1 MKIKIYTGVTAEP
14 KKCLFDDL
22 HPKFQIFNFRQL
34 VEQGLDFE
42 LTTNSDFI
50 VRELNYFI
58 TEDILKI
65 EDVDFFED
73 GFKVEGDIGGF
84 EIKSV
89 DDIIEEQ
96 NIRCEESYYKKKY
109 ADEQD

>member
-1 MKIKIYTGVTAEP
+1 MKIKIYTGITVEP
-14 KKCLFDDL
+14 KECLFDDL

-50 VRELNYFI
+50 IRELNYFI

-84 EIKSV
+84 GCSSIDEV
-89 DDIIEEQ
+89 IEKQ
-96 NIRCEESYYKKKY
+96 NKRCDESYYKKKY
-109 ADEQD
+109 GVEQD

>member
-50 VRELNYFI
+50 IRELNCFI
-58 TEDILKI
+58 MDGTLDIKN
-65 EDVDFFED
+65 VKVFED
-73 GFKVEGDIGGF
+73 GFKLEGDLSGF
-84 EIKSV
+84 SIKSI
-89 DDIIEEQ
+89 DDIIE
-96 NIRCEESYYKKKY
+96 
-109 ADEQD
+109 

>member
-34 VEQGLDFE
+34 IGQGSSFE

-50 VRELNYFI
+50 IRELNYLI
-58 TEDILKI
+58 TEGVLKI
-65 EDVDFFED
+65 EDIDFFED
-73 GFKVEGDIGGF
+73 GIKIEGDCSGF
-84 EIKSV
+84 ECLSISEV
-89 DDIIEEQ
+89 IEEQ
-96 NIRCEESYYKKKY
+96 NNRCESSYYKMKY
-109 ADEQD
+109 GNE

>member
-34 VEQGLDFE
+34 IEQGEDFK

-50 VRELNYFI
+50 IRELNYFI
-58 TEDILKI
+58 TEGIIKT
-65 EDVDFFED
+65 EDVEFFED
-73 GFKVEGDIGGF
+73 EIKIEASDSGF
-84 EIKSV
+84 ESISIDAV
-89 DDIIEEQ
+89 IEEQ
-96 NIRCEESYYKKKY
+96 NIRCEESYYNMKY
-109 ADEQD
+109 GNT